1 MNEDANAAYIAL
13 DLVPAQICILNRN
26 GDIQF
31 TNKAWIDF
39 AQENGYVGSD
49 FSHVNYVNVC
59 ACATGVEAESA
70 GSFARRLKSM
80 LGGGSKETFSIVY
93 PCHAPTQKRWF
104 KGTAKALADGAVIS
118 HTDITEEYHRLEAES
133 RALSSTG
140 VIHDLRSP
148 LNAVIGFADLSLE
161 YAKDVQQ
168 IDSLT
173 ESVKQIQQA
182 GFRMLRLVNDLLDYS
197 QELHAN
203 NEAKESSVNLHEV
216 INEIISQTQP
226 AARKLKISL
235 YCSEFKNYELLCDEH
250 SIWKMLLNLITNAV
264 KYNKSCGSVHIY
276 IDCNASGGIEISVQD
291 TGIGMPPDRLGE
303 MFAPFSRSD
312 SARTTLPME
321 GTGIGLAL
329 VREIAVRHDG
339 MIRVS
344 SALNVGTSITVVFP
358 SWRTVSD
365 AEKAVIA
372 DSPPAAA
379 DQRPA
384 TVSISDEAG
393 VNA

>member
-1 MNEDANAAYIAL
+1 MNDGANTTYAAL

-31 TNKAWIDF
+31 TNKAWISF
-39 AQENGYVGSD
+39 AQENGYAGSD

-80 LGGGSKETFSIVY
+80 LAGGSKETFSVVY

-104 KGTAKALADGAVIS
+104 KGTASVLADGAVIS
-118 HTDITEEYHRLEAES
+118 HTDITEEYRRLEAES
-133 RALSSTG
+133 RVLSSTG

-148 LNAVIGFADLSLE
+148 LNAVIGYADLSFDLVGDA
-161 YAKDVQQ
+161 AKAELLTDFLQQ
-168 IDSLT
+168 IR
-173 ESVKQIQQA
+173 QA

-203 NEAKESSVNLHEV
+203 NEAKESDVDLKF
-216 INEIISQTQP
+216 IIQEIISQTLP
-226 AARKLKISL
+226 AARKLKVSL
-235 YCSEFKNYELLCDEH
+235 FYIEEKNIKLLCDEH
-250 SIWKMLLNLITNAV
+250 SIWKMLLNIITNAV
-264 KYNKSCGSVHIY
+264 KYNKFGGIVHVY
-276 IDCNASGGIEISVQD
+276 VGCNPSGGVEICVQD

-344 SALNVGTSITVVFP
+344 SAPDVGTSITVVFP
-358 SWRTVSD
+358 SWRTVAD
-365 AEKAVIA
+365 AES
-372 DSPPAAA
+372 DGDQRAAA
-379 DQRPA
+379 
-384 TVSISDEAG
+384 VSVVAG

>member
-1 MNEDANAAYIAL
+1 MNKGAPAAYAAL

-49 FSHVNYVNVC
+49 FSHVNYINVC

-80 LGGGSKETFSIVY
+80 LGDGSKETFSVVY

-104 KGTAKALADGAVIS
+104 KGTASALADGAVIS
-118 HTDITEEYHRLEAES
+118 HTDITEEYRRLEAES
-133 RALSSTG
+133 RVLSSTG

-148 LNAVIGFADLSLE
+148 LNAVIGYADLSFDLVSDA
-161 YAKDVQQ
+161 AKAELLTDSLQQ
-168 IDSLT
+168 IR
-173 ESVKQIQQA
+173 QA

-203 NEAKESSVNLHEV
+203 NEAKETAVDLQKV
-216 INEIISQTQP
+216 IKEIISQTHP
-226 AARKLKISL
+226 IARKLKVFLSYIGTGDL
-235 YCSEFKNYELLCDEH
+235 KLLSDEH
-250 SIWKMLLNLITNAV
+250 SIWKMLLNIVTNAV
-264 KYNKSCGSVHIY
+264 KYNKIGGNVCIY
-276 IDCNASGGIEISVQD
+276 IDCNTSGGIEICVQD
-291 TGIGMPPDRLGE
+291 TGTGMPSDRLGE

-329 VREIAVRHDG
+329 VREIVVRHDG

-344 SALNVGTSITVVFP
+344 SSVNVGTSITVVFP

-365 AEKAVIA
+365 TEKSV
-372 DSPPAAA
+372 DS

-384 TVSISDEAG
+384 TVSISAVAG

>member
-1 MNEDANAAYIAL
+1 MMNKGATAAYTAL

-80 LGGGSKETFSIVY
+80 LGGGPKETFSIVY

-104 KGTAKALADGAVIS
+104 KGTASALAEGAVIS

-133 RALSSTG
+133 RVLSSTG

-148 LNAVIGFADLSLE
+148 LNAVIGYADLSFDLVSDSTKAE
-161 YAKDVQQ
+161 LLTDSLQQ
-168 IDSLT
+168 IR
-173 ESVKQIQQA
+173 QA

-203 NEAKESSVNLHEV
+203 NEAKETAVDLQAV
-216 INEIISQTQP
+216 IKEIISQTHP
-226 AARKLKISL
+226 IARKLKVFLSYIGP
-235 YCSEFKNYELLCDEH
+235 EKFKLLCDEH
-250 SIWKMLLNLITNAV
+250 SIWKMLLNIVTNAV
-264 KYNKSCGSVHIY
+264 KYNKIGGNVCIY
-276 IDCNASGGIEISVQD
+276 VDCNASRGIEICVQD
-291 TGIGMPPDRLGE
+291 TGVGMPPDRLGE

-312 SARTTLPME
+312 AARTTLPME

-365 AEKAVIA
+365 TEKSA
-372 DSPPAAA
+372 DS

-384 TVSISDEAG
+384 TVSISAVAG